1 MQARA
6 EQRQFSPDALRTLN
20 AAEEVQIEPRSVDG
34 RSGQPVTIWVIVVDG
49 DVYVRSYKGPQGRWY
64 QSLLTRPDGVL
75 HADGQAIPFRA
86 IKVEDAQTIA
96 RVSEAYRRKYERLW
110 PSETADML
118 RDEVLPTTLK
128 LEPLGE

>member
-1 MQARA
+1 
-6 EQRQFSPDALRTLN
+6 
-20 AAEEVQIEPRSVDG
+20 
-34 RSGQPVTIWVIVVDG
+34 
-49 DVYVRSYKGPQGRWY
+49 
-64 QSLLTRPDGVL
+64 VL

-96 RVSEAYRRKYERLW
+96 RVSDSYRRKYERLW

-118 RDEVLPTTLK
+118 RDEVLPTTMK